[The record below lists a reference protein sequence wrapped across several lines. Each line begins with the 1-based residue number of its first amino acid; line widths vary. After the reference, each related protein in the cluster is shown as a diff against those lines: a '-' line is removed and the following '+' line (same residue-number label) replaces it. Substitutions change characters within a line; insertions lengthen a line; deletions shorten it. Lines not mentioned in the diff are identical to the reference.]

1 MCHTIPDKW
10 IQHTMTTRIIHPL
23 LAMIASSTNNE
34 LAKYFEYLKVEN
46 KIIRARIPGQI
57 HTKPEERGRL

>member
-1 MCHTIPDKW
+1 
-10 IQHTMTTRIIHPL
+10 MTTRIIHPL